1 MVSLRDRRAIGAGA
15 AVAILAGLG
24 WMWLRPTP
32 TATAGLAMEERA
44 DAKASQVPRIDL
56 ARIDHKAPASGA
68 GETDVFQFGAP
79 STKIVLRATAP
90 PVVTNPSG
98 AVGGGG
104 PDVAPTPIP
113 VPAMN
118 VKYIGSV
125 ADKKGL
131 KVAVLMTDRRE
142 VLTGRAGDLVA
153 NRLKIVSIGLESVD
167 IQDVG
172 SDHIRRIPLRA
183 N

>member
-1 MVSLRDRRAIGAGA
+1 MA
-15 AVAILAGLG
+15 
-24 WMWLRPTP
+24 PTP
-32 TATAGLAMEERA
+32 T
-44 DAKASQVPRIDL
+44 
-56 ARIDHKAPASGA
+56 
-68 GETDVFQFGAP
+68 
-79 STKIVLRATAP
+79 
-90 PVVTNPSG
+90 
-98 AVGGGG
+98 
-104 PDVAPTPIP
+104 P

-142 VLTGRAGDLVA
+142 VLTGKAGDLVA